1 MFASQLKSVFG
12 EVMATPMH
20 TESGEK
26 IDAVFG
32 YRSIAARIVTSS
44 VLMGTTATLLK
55 VISKKA
61 VDIYKGK

>member
-1 MFASQLKSVFG
+1 MSTS
-12 EVMATPMH
+12 MH

-61 VDIYKGK
+61 VDIYRGK